1 MSDMPPPP
9 PPPPPPEIAPP
20 PGYVAFDGPASFARI
35 GGLTKALAALSG
47 VSAAVAVASAVVQ
60 YGLRDDAGTYIADQT
75 FDFKQS
81 LNTYTGIGVVA
92 MVLSIASLV
101 VTVLWAFR
109 MAKNLSAL
117 GRTNASFRPA
127 ATIAVNVLGSC
138 TLGILAF
145 MMWKELWRGSDPD
158 TPSGDL
164 EWKKTPY
171 PTIIILHLAFTVAAG
186 VLGLTAGAI
195 AGLGNTTSNK
205 TLDLAKNIHNHM
217 PALLGSGLLQAG
229 SFVCF
234 AVLVRQLGG
243 RHMNATGEA

>member
-1 MSDMPPPP
+1 MLGVEAQGKAIETIEGMAEGDHLHVLQQKFLEHAALQCGICTPGML
-9 PPPPPPEIAPP
+9 IA
-20 PGYVAFDGPASFARI
+20 A
-35 GGLTKALAALSG
+35 KALAALSG

-81 LNTYTGIGVVA
+81 LNTYTGIGIIA

-164 EWKKTPY
+164 EWKKAPY
-171 PTIIILHLAFTVAAG
+171 PTIIILHLAFTLAAG

-195 AGLGNTTSNK
+195 AGIGNTSRNFCCR
-205 TLDLAKNIHNHM
+205 
-217 PALLGSGLLQAG
+217 
-229 SFVCF
+229 FV
-234 AVLVRQLGG
+234 
-243 RHMNATGEA
+243 